1 MSRGI
6 IKQKPTLMDLFEQ
19 KNNEPLDLEKD
30 IPLSLRMCPEK
41 LEDFFGQEHILGAGK
56 LLRRAVEADR
66 ISSLIFYGPPG
77 IGKTALA
84 MVISKKTGANFC
96 RKNAVSSGVT
106 EIRKVVEAAVKLRH
120 LNGQRTILLLDEIH
134 RFNKA
139 QQDVLLPEVEAGK
152 VILIGTTTEN
162 PYFSV
167 NAALISRSQV
177 FEFKPLGTEEI
188 KQVINRALT
197 DKEKG
202 LGLMEVDISAEAI
215 EHIAVISDGD
225 ARKSLNA
232 LELAVMTTVPEKDG
246 TINIGLHEAEESI
259 QKKAIVYD
267 RNGDAHYDTISAYIK
282 SMRGSDPDAALYWLA
297 KMIVA
302 GENPRFIARRLV
314 ICAAEDVGMADPQ
327 ALVVA
332 NAAMQAADFIGFPEA
347 KIPLAE
353 GTVYIA
359 CAPKSNA
366 SYLAIDEAIK
376 DVEEGRT
383 MEVPDPLKDGH
394 YSGAKKLGKGQG
406 YKYAHSY
413 EGHYVE
419 QDYIPVKKTYYKPT
433 NLGYERKVKEW
444 LRLLKE

>member
-1 MSRGI
+1 
-6 IKQKPTLMDLFEQ
+6 MDLFEE
-19 KNNEPLDLEKD
+19 KNNDPFAAETNL
-30 IPLSLRMCPEK
+30 PLSLRLCPEK
-41 LEDFFGQEHILGAGK
+41 FEDFFGQEHILGEGK
-56 LLRRAVEADR
+56 LLKRAIEADR
-66 ISSLIFYGPPG
+66 ISSLIFYGSPG

-96 RKNAVSSGVT
+96 RKNAVSSNVA
-106 EIRKVVEAAVKLRH
+106 EIRKVIEAAIKLKH

-139 QQDVLLPEVEAGK
+139 QQDVLLPEVESGK
-152 VILIGTTTEN
+152 IILIGTTTEN

-167 NAALISRSQV
+167 NAALISRSQI

-188 KQVINRALT
+188 KKVIGRALR

-202 LGLMEVDISAEAI
+202 LGEYQIKISDEAI

-232 LELAVMTTVPEKDG
+232 LELAVMTTVSGNDG
-246 TINIGLHEAEESI
+246 IINIGLAEAEESI

-302 GENPRFIARRLV
+302 GEDSRFIARRLV

-327 ALVVA
+327 ALVIA
-332 NAAMQAADFIGFPEA
+332 NAAMQAADFVGFPEA
-347 KIPLAE
+347 RIPLAE
-353 GTVYIA
+353 GTIYIS

-383 MEVPDPLKDGH
+383 MEVPDPLKDAH
-394 YSGAKKLGKGQG
+394 YSNAEKLGKGQG

-413 EGHYVE
+413 KNHYVN
-419 QDYIPVKKTYYKPT
+419 QDYLPVNKTYYKPT
-433 NLGYERKVKEW
+433 SLGYERKVKEW
-444 LRLLKE
+444 LKLLKE